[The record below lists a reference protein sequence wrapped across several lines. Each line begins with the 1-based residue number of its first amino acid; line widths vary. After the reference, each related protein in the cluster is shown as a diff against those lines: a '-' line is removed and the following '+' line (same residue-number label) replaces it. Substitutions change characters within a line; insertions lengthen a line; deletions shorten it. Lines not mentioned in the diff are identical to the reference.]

1 MGIVRMGMPTE
12 LVSKLQKAYN
22 VQLFVETGTYQGN
35 TALWAA
41 EHFQT
46 VITIEAS
53 PEIYAQVVATHSQVK
68 NVKFLYGHSKEQLA
82 TLVPSMNEPC
92 IFWLDGHWC
101 GGVSYGEEDECPLL
115 EELLIINRSAQ
126 DHFILIDD
134 ARLFLNPPPPPHRTE
149 QWPNINAVLDL
160 LAANRSRYTSV
171 FEDVIVS
178 VPESAK
184 SVVAEY
190 LLSPN

>member
-53 PEIYAQVVATHSQVK
+53 AEIYAQVVATHSQVK

>member
-12 LVSKLQKAYN
+12 LVSKLQEAYN
-22 VQLFVETGTYQGN
+22 VQLFVETGTYHGK

-41 EHFQT
+41 EHFKT

-53 PEIYAQVVATHSQVK
+53 PEIYAQVIATHSQVK

-92 IFWLDGHWC
+92 IFWLDSHWC
-101 GGVSYGEEDECPLL
+101 GGVSYGESDECPLL
-115 EELLIINRSAQ
+115 EELLIINKSDQ

-134 ARLFLNPPPPPHRTE
+134 ARLFLNPPPPPHSPE
-149 QWPNINAVLDL
+149 QWPNINAVLDV
-160 LAANRSRYTSV
+160 LAAHRSRYTSV
-171 FEDVIVS
+171 FEDIIVS
-178 VPESAK
+178 VPQFAK
-184 SVVAEY
+184 AVVGEY

>member
-1 MGIVRMGMPTE
+1 MGIPTE
-12 LVSKLQKAYN
+12 LVSKIQESYN
-22 VQLFVETGTYQGN
+22 VQLFVETGTYHGN

-41 EHFQT
+41 EHFKT

-53 PEIYAQVVATHSQVK
+53 PEIYAQVIATHSQVK

-92 IFWLDGHWC
+92 IFWLDSHWC
-101 GGVSYGEEDECPLL
+101 GGVSYGESDECPLL
-115 EELLIINRSAQ
+115 EELLIINRSDQ

-134 ARLFLNPPPPPHRTE
+134 ARLFLNPPPPPHCPE
-149 QWPNINAVLDL
+149 QWPNINAVFDV
-160 LAANRSRYTSV
+160 LAAHGSRYTSV
-171 FEDVIVS
+171 FEDMIVS
-178 VPESAK
+178 VPQFAK

>member
-1 MGIVRMGMPTE
+1 MGVVRMGMPTE
-12 LVSKLQKAYN
+12 LVSKLQEAYN
-22 VQLFVETGTYQGN
+22 VQLFVEAGTYHGN

-41 EHFQT
+41 EHFKT

-53 PEIYAQVVATHSQVK
+53 PEIYAQAVATHSQVK

-92 IFWLDGHWC
+92 IFWLDSHWC
-101 GGVSYGEEDECPLL
+101 GGVSYGESDECPLL
-115 EELLIINRSAQ
+115 EELLIINKSEQ

-134 ARLFLNPPPPPHRTE
+134 ARLFLNPPPPPHCPE
-149 QWPNINAVLDL
+149 QWPNINAVLDV
-160 LAANRSRYTSV
+160 LAAHGSRSTSV
-171 FEDVIVS
+171 FEDIIVS
-178 VPESAK
+178 VPQFAK